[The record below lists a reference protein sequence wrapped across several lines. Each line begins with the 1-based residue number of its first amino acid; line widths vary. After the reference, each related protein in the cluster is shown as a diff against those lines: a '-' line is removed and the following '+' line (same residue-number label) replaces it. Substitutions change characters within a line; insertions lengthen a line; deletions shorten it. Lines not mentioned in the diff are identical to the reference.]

1 MNNDLERMWNKAVVF
16 ALRYWGKPE
25 IP

>member
-1 MNNDLERMWNKAVVF
+1 MNNDLERMWHKAVVF